1 MLLCRYDTVHGKF
14 NGKVEA
20 SDKGLIVEGHTIV
33 FHQCKN
39 PGGCSDC
46 RAGMF
51 SRVEWMQLCCCIWGL
66 GRLLVT
72 EGLNGSRQF
81 ILSVEEYQDLQPD
94 WLSAI

>member
-39 PGGCSDC
+39 PG
-46 RAGMF
+46 
-51 SRVEWMQLCCCIWGL
+51 
-66 GRLLVT
+66 
-72 EGLNGSRQF
+72 EGSPTIG
-81 ILSVEEYQDLQPD
+81 
-94 WLSAI
+94 